1 MLRGYGSTARSR
13 VVVTGQRREFI
24 DSSEGS
30 FRLRQS
36 LPWWDVFVMAYGD
49 PNVGPYI
56 EGEASAEPDDLPDWI
71 DWKATRPDAPGLE

>member
-1 MLRGYGSTARSR
+1 MVGH
-13 VVVTGQRREFI
+13 
-24 DSSEGS
+24 
-30 FRLRQS
+30 
-36 LPWWDVFVMAYGD
+36 FVMAYGD